1 MRVALPH
8 DLGREEV
15 RRRLNDHSHE
25 IRDYIPG
32 GMAEVD
38 MDWVEEDRMALH
50 VSAMNQTITGH
61 IDVYDEQVVFEIELP
76 GMLSFVEPAIEKA
89 IRSNGQKMLE
99 APKQS

>member
-15 RRRLNDHSHE
+15 RRRLKERTHE
-25 IRDYIPG
+25 ITDYIPG
-32 GMAEVD
+32 GMAEVEA
-38 MDWVEEDRMALH
+38 DWVEEDRMALQI
-50 VSAMNQTITGH
+50 SAMSQTVTGH

-89 IRSNGQKMLE
+89 IRSNGQKLLE
-99 APKQS
+99 APK

>member
-15 RRRLNDHSHE
+15 RHRLNDRSHE
-25 IRDYIPG
+25 IVDYIPG
-32 GMAEVD
+32 GMADVE

-50 VSAMNQTITGH
+50 ITAMNQTVTGH
-61 IDVYDEQVVFEIELP
+61 IDVYEEQVVFEVQLP

-89 IRSNGQKMLE
+89 IRNNGQKMLA
-99 APKQS
+99 APK